1 MGSLQIELLKDVEA
15 TMQIDAP
22 ASRVAPAPHRPT
34 VLVVED
40 EPQMRRFLVST
51 LFSHGFHSVQIETG
65 VDVRA
70 RTGGREPALV
80 VMDIGH
86 PGIDGVSLM
95 GLMREWTSAPI
106 VAVLNAMREDE
117 RAAVLD
123 AGANDYLVKPFGS
136 ADLLTRVRVWLR
148 QAARFNAPQQQ
159 AETRAMGVRIDA
171 TWRSLVVDGH
181 EVHLT
186 PIECKLLETLA
197 RSGANAMSEAR
208 LLRAVWGGKATPPP
222 QYLRARL
229 RHLRQKIE
237 KDPRRPRYL
246 LTEPN
251 GAYRL
256 NLA

>member
-1 MGSLQIELLKDVEA
+1 
-15 TMQIDAP
+15 
-22 ASRVAPAPHRPT
+22 
-34 VLVVED
+34 
-40 EPQMRRFLVST
+40 
-51 LFSHGFHSVQIETG
+51 
-65 VDVRA
+65 
-70 RTGGREPALV
+70 
-80 VMDIGH
+80 
-86 PGIDGVSLM
+86 
-95 GLMREWTSAPI
+95 
-106 VAVLNAMREDE
+106 
-117 RAAVLD
+117 
-123 AGANDYLVKPFGS
+123 
-136 ADLLTRVRVWLR
+136 VRVWLR